1 MKLAGDIPPRSM
13 WVIKTRLRN
22 NDNVNAAFRL
32 IFLIM
37 ASWVKKQKAAASS
50 KKSTRKALTVT
61 VKKRFYQVR
70 WLIPMGRGQLN
81 VFTYQSMT

>member
-37 ASWVKKQKAAASS
+37 ASWVKS
-50 KKSTRKALTVT
+50 KRLLQVP
-61 VKKRFYQVR
+61 KKVPEKHWR
-70 WLIPMGRGQLN
+70 
-81 VFTYQSMT
+81 

>member
-37 ASWVKKQKAAASS
+37 ASWVKS
-50 KKSTRKALTVT
+50 KRPLQVP
-61 VKKRFYQVR
+61 KKV
-70 WLIPMGRGQLN
+70 PEKH
-81 VFTYQSMT
+81 